1 MSLNATKKA
10 SSSDKK
16 EQMLS
21 LMFIHYLLHKNILI
35 EVIETL
41 LNDEKYLNLCYEPQ
55 SIMRNSKLIDDLTS
69 NLSLLF
75 QFNFD
80 FDISDQQQNSILIAH
95 PLSRLK
101 ITVKHLIEM
110 FIVSRNENLNT
121 KRKEILDFIK
131 GQLHSEIYSIFIF
144 GYNQGTVISG
154 KIYLWNMI
162 EEACVVKKE
171 SAMDY
176 GGIYLPHCVRKINK
190 ITRKKPSENINDT
203 KFKLFIIQ
211 ALFDHSLADYVESIF
226 HFNSLARK
234 RYPKKSIIYEKSNL
248 LKMCKM
254 LDLLSKLE
262 FPFRT
267 EILVQENLI

>member
-1 MSLNATKKA
+1 MSLNVTKKVT
-10 SSSDKK
+10 SSDKK
-16 EQMLS
+16 EQMLA
-21 LMFIHYLLHKNILI
+21 LMFIHYLLHKNVLI

-41 LNDEKYLNLCYEPQ
+41 LNDQKYLSICYEPQ
-55 SIMRNSKLIDDLTS
+55 SIMRNPKLIDDLTS

-110 FIVSRNENLNT
+110 FIPRNENLNM

-144 GYNQGTVISG
+144 GYNQGTVVSG
-154 KIYLWNMI
+154 KIYLWDLI
-162 EEACVVKKE
+162 EEACMVKKE

-190 ITRKKPSENINDT
+190 IARKKPSEHINDT

-211 ALFDHSLADYVESIF
+211 ALFDRSLGDYIESIF

-254 LDLLSKLE
+254 LSLLSKLE

-267 EILVQENLI
+267 EILIQENLI